1 MDLDSESQ
9 NAQDARVEEL
19 WKKLDTRK
27 QGYLDLEGLKRGLA
41 KIDHREIGGDHSL
54 TLQLT
59 AHTALKNA
67 TELLADVLRTVDTNG
82 DGKIDYSGS

>member
-9 NAQDARVEEL
+9 SAQDARVEEL

-41 KIDHREIGGDHSL
+41 KIDHREIYGKHGL

-67 TELLADVLRTVDTNG
+67 DKLLADVLKTVDTNG
-82 DGKIDYSGS
+82 DGKIDYSGL